1 MPFAII
7 CSVYMFKTFS
17 VKLPL
22 ASESFVVVAWPS
34 SAASVGIVPA
44 AALWPPDAAG
54 VAVAGT
60 VAAGFVAL

>member
-17 VKLPL
+17 VKSPL
-22 ASESFVVVAWPS
+22 GSASFVDVAWPS
-34 SAASVGIVPA
+34 SAASVGIVAVA
-44 AALWPPDAAG
+44 ASWPPGAAG
-54 VAVAGT
+54 PAVAKT